1 MCECKHFFLNRLE
14 LTQCPNFYV
23 ISSKLFGNHCCV
35 TVCRYGKTKDAFG
48 WPEETEDLAST
59 SAAATQTA
67 AGTSNETDSVAV
79 TPVQLTSLDRCVPLT
94 IPFTLYTVCCV

>member
-1 MCECKHFFLNRLE
+1 MFEHGELNH
-14 LTQCPNFYV
+14 CPYIYL
-23 ISSKLFGNHCCV
+23 ISSKLFGNGCCV

-79 TPVQLTSLDRCVPLT
+79 TPVQLTSLDRCVPLI
-94 IPFTLYTVCCV
+94 IPFTLDFVVCNKSNKYW

>member
-1 MCECKHFFLNRLE
+1 
-14 LTQCPNFYV
+14 
-23 ISSKLFGNHCCV
+23 V

-67 AGTSNETDSVAV
+67 AGTSTETDSVAV
-79 TPVQLTSLDRCVPLT
+79 TPVQLTSLDR
-94 IPFTLYTVCCV
+94 